1 MRSDTDRIIAEV
13 FRLTGV
19 RITADDPILAVLL
32 IQEQQLQAA
41 LADIGKQQTET
52 NKAFIKEIAA
62 HESNILEAAATL
74 ETYREQILADLL
86 RQAGQQLDEAEP
98 RIYAAVNKR
107 VAENVQQ
114 TQRQFLNEMKK
125 LMVGFFVVL
134 AVMAL
139 ALVLFCLQT

>member
-19 RITADDPILAVLL
+19 RITADDPILVVLL
-32 IQEQQLQAA
+32 MQERQLQAA
-41 LADIGKQQTET
+41 LAEIGKQQTET
-52 NKAFIKEIAA
+52 NQALIKEIAA
-62 HESNILEAAATL
+62 HESNILEAAAKL
-74 ETYREQILADLL
+74 ETYHEQILADLL
-86 RQAGQQLDEAEP
+86 REGGQQLDEAEP

-114 TQRQFLNEMKK
+114 TQRQFLDEMKK
-125 LMVGFFVVL
+125 LMVGFFVVF

-139 ALVLFCLQT
+139 ALVLFHLRM